1 MTTDL
6 QQENRSVFPRLGQ
19 IRIARISTVPFY
31 VAAQLKRQIAFL
43 GQQGAEVTVVAR
55 NEPALAEFDGMSNV
69 SCYAIDIPRS
79 ISPWRDFMALLRL
92 FYFFR
97 QQQIHIAHSTTPKAG
112 LLTALAAFLA
122 NVPIR
127 LHTFT
132 GQPWVT
138 MQGVKRWLSRGSDIL
153 IGKLNTR
160 CYADSPSQRLFLISE
175 KLLAADHLFVMGV
188 GSLAGVDIQRFD
200 AQRFSHDDRRALR
213 KTMDIPEDAPGLLV
227 IGRITID
234 KGIRELV
241 RAFQALRAMGSDARL
256 VFVGRFDTDS
266 GVEGSLSSND
276 LENIQGTH
284 FVGYTD
290 IPEAYM
296 AITDILCLPSYREG
310 FGTVV
315 IEAAAMGVPTV
326 GTDIY
331 GLSDAVLHNETGI
344 LVPPRNV
351 DALTKA
357 LARLLADPALRIKMG
372 AAALR
377 RAHAVFDAESL
388 NALVT
393 QEYVSLLGRARI
405 AMTAE
410 ST

>member
-1 MTTDL
+1 
-6 QQENRSVFPRLGQ
+6 
-19 IRIARISTVPFY
+19 
-31 VAAQLKRQIAFL
+31 
-43 GQQGAEVTVVAR
+43 
-55 NEPALAEFDGMSNV
+55 
-69 SCYAIDIPRS
+69 
-79 ISPWRDFMALLRL
+79 
-92 FYFFR
+92 
-97 QQQIHIAHSTTPKAG
+97 
-112 LLTALAAFLA
+112 
-122 NVPIR
+122 
-127 LHTFT
+127 
-132 GQPWVT
+132 
-138 MQGVKRWLSRGSDIL
+138 
-153 IGKLNTR
+153 
-160 CYADSPSQRLFLISE
+160 
-175 KLLAADHLFVMGV
+175 
-188 GSLAGVDIQRFD
+188 
-200 AQRFSHDDRRALR
+200 
-213 KTMDIPEDAPGLLV
+213 
-227 IGRITID
+227 
-234 KGIRELV
+234 
-241 RAFQALRAMGSDARL
+241 MGSDARL
-256 VFVGRFDTDS
+256 VLVGRFDTDS

-290 IPEAYM
+290 IPEAYI

-357 LARLLADPALRIKMG
+357 LERLLADRALRIKMG

-377 RAHAVFDAESL
+377 RAHAVFDAERL